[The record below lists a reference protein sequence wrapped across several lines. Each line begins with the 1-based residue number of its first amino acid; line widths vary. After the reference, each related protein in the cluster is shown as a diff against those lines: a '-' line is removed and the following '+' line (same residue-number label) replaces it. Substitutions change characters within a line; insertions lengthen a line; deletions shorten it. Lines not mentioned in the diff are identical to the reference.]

1 MIIWFKLKAMRIAGF
16 KFLYLKT
23 VRITGFKYSYLTYC
37 EDHGFQVVVFENC
50 AYHRFHLFKLV
61 NRRGGHFQK
70 NPPYFSQKIS
80 SWVNFNV
87 FYLLFFFEERSFLFP
102 NIMRMFLFIIDSKIK
117 IYIFFLLKNTPFCQK
132 KVRVIM
138 G

>member
-1 MIIWFKLKAMRIAGF
+1 MEPWTFISIGKRKVPCSNLGGIWICISFFSIFSGCGEGRIYSKILGGWEFRAMIIWFKLKAMRIADF

-50 AYHRFHLFKLV
+50 VYHRFHLFKMV

-70 NPPYFSQKIS
+70 NPPYFSQK
-80 SWVNFNV
+80 NQ
-87 FYLLFFFEERSFLFP
+87 FLSQF
-102 NIMRMFLFIIDSKIK
+102 
-117 IYIFFLLKNTPFCQK
+117 
-132 KVRVIM
+132 
-138 G
+138 